1 MASKGRKRD
10 AEAEIAHLAAGCDKR
25 SFALKRRR
33 VVLACK
39 LFDDVIEPLHLKL
52 QSLGKTDAIIDAK
65 LKESNGSKRDAKA
78 AAMATKSAPL
88 CVAGFIPED
97 PIPMSVHTLG
107 AFHSHIIRDRLLPAL
122 EKGALSSANLR
133 SVERHIGGKKG
144 FLELLEFAT
153 GLQSSYELRGRMRC
167 YKVLIPWLQE
177 LSMERGRRCLD
188 LDLQEPWCAKGLYII
203 SGSTE
208 VGVTITHKF
217 NQKTAVIPWT
227 QVPECQNLQELIVS
241 SNFSEA
247 IAALDLKAGT
257 LSTRTLLAPFFESQ
271 VIDDGPCSR
280 VTPVKLKR
288 MGSRRSV
295 VSEHPMVSAKSEPKS
310 EPSHA
315 SLMQEQQTAMAAPVE
330 NHEHDDA
337 DATASAPVEP
347 AEAMREALQRYG
359 EASDAV
365 PTSSDEAE

>member
-1 MASKGRKRD
+1 M
-10 AEAEIAHLAAGCDKR
+10 
-25 SFALKRRR
+25 
-33 VVLACK
+33 LACK

-65 LKESNGSKRDAKA
+65 LKENNGSKRDAKA

-88 CVAGFIPED
+88 CAVGFIPED
-97 PIPMSVHTLG
+97 PIPNVCTHAWSLSQSHHSRPIVASSGEKVHCLQRISG
-107 AFHSHIIRDRLLPAL
+107 Q
-122 EKGALSSANLR
+122 LSGT
-133 SVERHIGGKKG
+133 SVERKG

-203 SGSTE
+203 SASTE

-217 NQKTAVIPWT
+217 NQRTAVIPWT
-227 QVPECQNLQELIVS
+227 QVPECQSLDELIVS

-271 VIDDGPCSR
+271 VIDDGPSSR
-280 VTPVKLKR
+280 ATPVKLKR

-295 VSEHPMVSAKSEPKS
+295 VSQHPMVTAKTEPKS

-315 SLMQEQQTAMAAPVE
+315 SVMQEQETVMAAPVE
-330 NHEHDDA
+330 NHEYGDA

-359 EASDAV
+359 EASDAE
-365 PTSSDEAE
+365 PTSSEEAE